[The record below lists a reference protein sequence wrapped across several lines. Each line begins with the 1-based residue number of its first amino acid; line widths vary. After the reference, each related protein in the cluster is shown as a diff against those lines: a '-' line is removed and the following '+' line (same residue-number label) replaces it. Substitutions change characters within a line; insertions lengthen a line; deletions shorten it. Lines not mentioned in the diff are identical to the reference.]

1 MGLANHSCHTKRYNK
16 SMQSII
22 KEQKNYY
29 KTLEKY
35 AALVEETLREQ
46 APSFSGSLRESIKSQ
61 IEFNEQGTANVSVY
75 MAEHGT
81 YINEGVNGA
90 KSSYIE
96 NKNSRF
102 RYKDKMPP
110 VSALQAWANAK
121 GINPWALRYSIY
133 SKGIK
138 RNPFVERSFD
148 DGTLDRMAADIAES
162 VWTDFYIAFDDK
174 KINK

>member
-1 MGLANHSCHTKRYNK
+1 MGLANHSSHTKRYNK

-29 KTLEKY
+29 KTLERY
-35 AALVEETLREQ
+35 ATLIEDTLKGE
-46 APSFSGSLRESIKSQ
+46 APSFSGALKESIKSQ
-61 IEFNEQGTANVSVY
+61 IEFNDQGTANVSVY
-75 MAEHGT
+75 MADYGN
-81 YINEGVNGA
+81 YINEGVNGTML
-90 KSSYIE
+90 SRG
-96 NKNSRF
+96 SRF
-102 RYKDKMPP
+102 SYRDKMPP

-133 SKGIK
+133 TKGIK
-138 RNPFVERSFD
+138 QNPFIQRSFD

-162 VWTDFYIAFDDK
+162 VWTDFYVAFDDK